1 MKSRWFYVNVDQ
13 REEEWPRHITLG
25 FPIPLGI
32 IGWFLR
38 TFGHYIHG
46 MDRNSVEKILLALS
60 TVDDLDEPLVV
71 DVDEGEHGEQVQVY
85 IG

>member
-1 MKSRWFYVNVDQ
+1 
-13 REEEWPRHITLG
+13 
-25 FPIPLGI
+25 
-32 IGWFLR
+32 
-38 TFGHYIHG
+38 
-46 MDRNSVEKILLALS
+46 MDRNNVDKILMALS